1 MSRLIELAHS
11 LKKSK
16 SFVIKLPPLGLGA
29 AAAVDDDDDVP
40 EDEAAADVLAPPLV
54 VKFCSSDAIEP
65 LLPLLLFAY
74 SLI

>member
-29 AAAVDDDDDVP
+29 AAAVDDDDVP